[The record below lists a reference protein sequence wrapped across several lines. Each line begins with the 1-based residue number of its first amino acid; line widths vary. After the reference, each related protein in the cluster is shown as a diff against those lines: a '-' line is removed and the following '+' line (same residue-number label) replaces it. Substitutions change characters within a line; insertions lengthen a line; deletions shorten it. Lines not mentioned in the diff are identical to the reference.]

1 MSMRNAPV
9 FLDPGIRLFLDR
21 RSTLSRDRP
30 RNTTSMLEILVRRV
44 DNRIHF
50 FYRDV
55 ACDHLNRL
63 I

>member
-1 MSMRNAPV
+1 MSMGNAPV
-9 FLDPGIRLFLDR
+9 LPNPGIRFFLDR
-21 RSTLSRDRP
+21 WSTLFRDRP
-30 RNTTSMLEILVRRV
+30 RDSTSMLEMLICRV

-55 ACDHLNRL
+55 ALDDLDGL